1 MNPLLAGLQH
11 HMEVTQPLVVVDAR
25 YTVPEHDGMSVLECA
40 LRHSSVIDRELQDAF
55 QECEEQMASLGAP
68 WSKTVSVV
76 VETTGETIVKESNE
90 SSLLLPTVVQP
101 GHSNGA
107 HGNGFNRAEARA
119 KGQRFFSL

>member
-40 LRHSSVIDRELQDAF
+40 LRHS
-55 QECEEQMASLGAP
+55 C
-68 WSKTVSVV
+68 
-76 VETTGETIVKESNE
+76 
-90 SSLLLPTVVQP
+90 
-101 GHSNGA
+101 
-107 HGNGFNRAEARA
+107 GFNRAEARA